1 VLENEQPQ
9 NVETARN
16 TRRPMTRLITS
27 TTGETHRLTPP
38 KTVPKPPSLALCFV
52 TLPESKKPI
61 TGHIDVV
68 QARNGFIHLLDY
80 KPKAREIDPVNQLV
94 VHALVLASRARLSC
108 QSVQVCL
115 VWREG
120 PFRVLSGSWETCEV
134 AGRLRSSLQSI
145 PDSVDW
151 ASPSQRHQ
159 SRPLTE
165 PLYCSPLPVAC

>member
-94 VHALVLASRARLSC
+94 VHALVFASRARLPVKVFKC
-108 QSVQVCL
+108 A
-115 VWREG
+115 WFGDKDHFE
-120 PFRVLSGSWETCEV
+120 F
-134 AGRLRSSLQSI
+134 
-145 PDSVDW
+145 
-151 ASPSQRHQ
+151 SQAHGK
-159 SRPLTE
+159 LAK
-165 PLYCSPLPVAC
+165 LPVA